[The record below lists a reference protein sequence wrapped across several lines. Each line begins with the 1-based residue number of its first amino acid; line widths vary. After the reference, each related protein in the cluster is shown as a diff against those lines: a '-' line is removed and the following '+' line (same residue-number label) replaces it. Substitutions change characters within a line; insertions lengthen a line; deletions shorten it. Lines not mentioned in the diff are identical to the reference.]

1 MSKHDKNELKK
12 NGSGCS
18 DPTAYAAIM
27 KVSRNG
33 NPKKRHRE
41 QDVSDAMHIIKRFL
55 EIIDFEIDG
64 RVVLTDK
71 QTGIKYK

>member
-1 MSKHDKNELKK
+1 MNKLKK

-27 KVSRNG
+27 KVSKEGKQKGRF
-33 NPKKRHRE
+33 RE

-55 EIIDFEIDG
+55 EIIGFELGNRI
-64 RVVLTDK
+64 VLVDK
-71 QTGIKYK
+71 QTGRRYE